1 MEALQARSAGFT
13 TKGVSAPTTLSN
25 EFKDETACGLIST
38 DINLTGT
45 FDPRDEAMIA
55 GEEMEINGVR
65 FKSLD
70 RVSLPPTISAIETF
84 SLTSLDELRRFVDCY
99 DEVIRDLR
107 ITSLLPVS
115 QLVNLD
121 YLWDLVETEVR
132 AITLERIGMNV
143 SDLEPEPGF
152 IIALRALGNVLAS
165 EWSQRF

>member
-1 MEALQARSAGFT
+1 
-13 TKGVSAPTTLSN
+13 
-25 EFKDETACGLIST
+25 
-38 DINLTGT
+38 
-45 FDPRDEAMIA
+45 
-55 GEEMEINGVR
+55 MEINGVR